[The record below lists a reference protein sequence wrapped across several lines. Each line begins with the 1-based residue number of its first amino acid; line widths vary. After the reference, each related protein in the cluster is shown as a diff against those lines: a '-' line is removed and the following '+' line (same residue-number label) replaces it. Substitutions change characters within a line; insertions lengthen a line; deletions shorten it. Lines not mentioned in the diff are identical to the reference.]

1 MFAGP
6 GGNWR
11 EAAGE
16 NDKLY
21 EIEVSFIA
29 YEGDT
34 IKVAAKC
41 QGQAQKRAL
50 QIAEDLNPHGE
61 KFEIIHVEEI
71 TEK

>member
-21 EIEVSFIA
+21 EIEVSFITH
-29 YEGDT
+29 EGDT

-41 QGQAQKRAL
+41 QGQAQKMAI
-50 QIAEDLNPHGE
+50 QIAKDLNPQGE
-61 KFEIIHVEEI
+61 EFEIIYIKEI
-71 TEK
+71 TEE